1 MKKCFFLVG
10 CLLGMMLVSSPV
22 RAQGKVVPTLATDE
36 VRCRQWV
43 DSVMSHLS
51 LQERIGQLLMPKVPA
66 VADKATKKQLK
77 EWVRKYKIGGLLFGK
92 GTVEGQATLTN
103 QAQKDAKVP
112 MLMAFDGEWGLS
124 MRLSGVPDFPLNAS
138 LGCITDPALVE
149 AYGREVARELRALGV
164 QVNFAPVADV
174 NTNPLNPVINVRS
187 FGENTQSV
195 AAKVLAYGRGLEQ
208 GGVLSVAKHFPG
220 HGDTSTD
227 SHRTLPVL
235 GHDRARLDSVEL
247 YPFREYVRA
256 GLGGVMVGHLQVS
269 ALEAD
274 SLLPSS
280 LNDSLSWMWSA
291 VERSACWLFLR
302 DMYLS
307 IAFCSKSY
315 ARSNSLD
322 NYFVLS
328 AIRRVRL
335 EVPTLSE
342 LAHERLQLRTQFRLF
357 LCTLM

>member
-10 CLLGMMLVSSPV
+10 CLLGMMLVSFSV
-22 RAQGKVVPTLATDE
+22 RAQEKVVPMLATDE

-256 GLGGVMVGHLQVS
+256 GLGGRDGGTLAGVRAGGGQLV
-269 ALEAD
+269 AF
-274 SLLPSS
+274 LLVPVRRDG
-280 LNDSLSWMWSA
+280 LVAGRDGFPGTGVHRCARHAGCDARARLVRQG
-291 VERSACWLFLR
+291 VEGR
-302 DMYLS
+302 
-307 IAFCSKSY
+307 
-315 ARSNSLD
+315 
-322 NYFVLS
+322 
-328 AIRRVRL
+328 
-335 EVPTLSE
+335 
-342 LAHERLQLRTQFRLF
+342 Q
-357 LCTLM
+357 